1 MEQSKNGTYLIAGAI
16 ILAGLLIGFGVYF
29 GNSGDTNTNTTRTQ
43 NGTTSEIKLK
53 PVTKADHILGNPNAD
68 LTIVEFSDTE
78 CPFCKVFHSTMNQ
91 IITEYGKGGRLAWV
105 YRHFP
110 LTSLH
115 PKAVEEENA
124 TECAAS
130 LGGETAFWSYINK
143 IYEIT
148 PSNNGLDL
156 TKLPEIAVEIGLDK
170 KAFEE
175 CQTSQKFVDK
185 IKSSFDDAVA
195 SGGNGTPHNI
205 LLTKDGKMFPVDGA
219 LPYEMMKSVID
230 TVLKGIDEK
239 QGFETT
245 SNAIKLIIGR

>member
-29 GNSGDTNTNTTRTQ
+29 GNSGDTNTDNVTNQ
-43 NGTTSEIKLK
+43 DGTTQEIKLN
-53 PVTKADHILGNPNAD
+53 PVTKEDHILGNPNAD
-68 LTIVEFSDTE
+68 VVVVEFSDTE
-78 CPFCKVFHSTMNQ
+78 CPFCKSFHSTMNK

-115 PKAVEEENA
+115 SKAVAEANA

-130 LGGETAFWSYINK
+130 LGGETAFWNYINK

-148 PSNNGLDL
+148 PSNDGLDL
-156 TKLPEIAVEIGLDK
+156 TKLSEVAVEIGLDK
-170 KAFEE
+170 KAFDE

-195 SGGNGTPHNI
+195 SGGNGTPHNV
-205 LLTKDGKMFPVDGA
+205 LVTKNGEMFTVDGA

-230 TVLKGIDEK
+230 TVLKGIDED
-239 QGFETT
+239 QDFETT
-245 SNAIKLIIGR
+245 NNAIKLIIGR